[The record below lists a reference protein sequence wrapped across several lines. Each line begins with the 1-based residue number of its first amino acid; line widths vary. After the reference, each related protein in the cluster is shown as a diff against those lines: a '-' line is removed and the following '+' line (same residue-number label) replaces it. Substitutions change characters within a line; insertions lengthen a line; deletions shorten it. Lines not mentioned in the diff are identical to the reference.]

1 MRIFSERSATA
12 VLVTLFP
19 IAFLTTGNSFYESL
33 LIYGSINAI
42 AAIGLCL
49 VFGLGG
55 QISLAQAAFVG
66 IGAYTAALAT
76 DRLHLD
82 HTLSILLG
90 GLLAMAV
97 GWLLSRPL
105 SRLSELYLAMATLA
119 FGIVSYIIFANFSAI
134 TGGLDPGITI
144 SRFTI
149 FGYRLPRSNDF
160 FWVCWGMLVLT
171 AFIAS
176 NLASSK
182 AGRAL
187 RALKMS
193 EAAAA
198 SVGIAVVKEKAFVF
212 AMGAFFAGLSG
223 GLFANVSRSFNAGSF
238 NFNYSIDLLMM
249 VIIGSL
255 SRVSGAIL
263 GALIITLL
271 PMVLDNFEH
280 GKTLFFGILI
290 IVIVRF
296 APDGLIDTFVNLVV
310 RLFRRSTPAYKKVS

>member
-1 MRIFSERSATA
+1 M
-12 VLVTLFP
+12 
-19 IAFLTTGNSFYESL
+19 
-33 LIYGSINAI
+33 IYGSINAI

-82 HTLSILLG
+82 HTFSILLG
-90 GLLAMAV
+90 GLLAMTV

-119 FGIVSYIIFANFSAI
+119 FGIVTYIVFANVSVI

-144 SRFTI
+144 SRFSI

-160 FWVCWGMLVLT
+160 FWVCWGALVLS

-182 AGRAL
+182 TGRAL

-223 GLFANVSRSFNAGSF
+223 GLFANVSRSFNAASF

-290 IVIVRF
+290 IVIIRF
-296 APDGLIDTFVNLVV
+296 APEGLIDTAVKLAV
-310 RLFRRSTPAYKKVS
+310 RLFRRPPSAQKVS